1 MAEAGLPETAA
12 AEPSRGH
19 GETVLVVED
28 DSAVRRVAS
37 RILSETGYTV
47 LEADGPLSALE
58 LPAVQHGKVD
68 LLVTDA
74 VMPAMSGKE
83 LADRLRQEQPGI
95 AVLFMSGY
103 TDEVVT
109 RQGISD
115 DQLNFIQKPFGAD
128 ELLAR
133 VELALGGR
141 SKPVSGSA

>member
-1 MAEAGLPETAA
+1 M
-12 AEPSRGH
+12 
-19 GETVLVVED
+19 
-28 DSAVRRVAS
+28 
-37 RILSETGYTV
+37 
-47 LEADGPLSALE
+47 
-58 LPAVQHGKVD
+58 QHGKVD

-133 VELALGGR
+133 VELALGRR